1 MSDLLSLASRRR
13 IYEHVEQH
21 SGSHLREIGR
31 KCGVPLGTALYHLD
45 RLEAEGLLSVRRD
58 GRYKRYFPAQGLG
71 RKEKDL
77 LSAYR
82 HDVPRRIALA
92 LLERPAM
99 TQRELCAALDVSR
112 STLSFHVND
121 LIRRGVL
128 RRDLGHRE
136 NRYALEDPALSFE
149 ILERFGD
156 SLVGV
161 PPAPEAPMPAIP
173 LEA

>member
-1 MSDLLSLASRRR
+1 MSDLLSLASRKK

-31 KCGVPLGTALYHLD
+31 LCGLPLGTALYHLD

-82 HDVPRRIALA
+82 HDVPRRIAHA
-92 LLERPAM
+92 LLETPAM
-99 TQRELCAALDVSR
+99 TQRELCAVLRVSR

-128 RRDLGHRE
+128 RRELGHRE
-136 NRYALEDPALSFE
+136 NRYALEDAPLTAQ
-149 ILERFGD
+149 ILDRFGA
-156 SLVGV
+156 SLVGTPVAATV
-161 PPAPEAPMPAIP
+161 PAEA
-173 LEA
+173 

>member
-1 MSDLLSLASRRR
+1 MSDLLSLASRKK
-13 IYEHVEQH
+13 IYEHVEEH

-31 KCGVPLGTALYHLD
+31 KCGLPLGTALYHLD

-58 GRYKRYFPAQGLG
+58 GRYKRYFPSQGLG

-82 HDVPRRIALA
+82 HDVPRRIAHA
-92 LLERPAM
+92 LLLVPSM
-99 TQRELCAALDVSR
+99 TQRELCASLDVSR

-136 NRYALEDPALSFE
+136 NRYALEDPALTQQ
-149 ILERFGD
+149 LLDRFGA
-156 SLVGV
+156 SLGDGPVAAL
-161 PPAPEAPMPAIP
+161 PPLVIP

>member
-1 MSDLLSLASRRR
+1 MSDLLSLASRKR
-13 IYEHVEQH
+13 IYDHVEQH

-31 KCGVPLGTALYHLD
+31 RCGLPLGTALYHLD

-58 GRYKRYFPAQGLG
+58 GRYKRYFPSQGLG

-82 HDVPRRIALA
+82 HDVPRRIAHA
-92 LLERPAM
+92 LLGSPAM
-99 TQRELCAALDVSR
+99 TQRELCAALSVSR

-128 RRDLGHRE
+128 RRELGHRE
-136 NRYALEDPALSFE
+136 NRYALEDPTLTQQ
-149 ILERFGD
+149 ILDRFGA
-156 SLVGV
+156 SLAGPV
-161 PPAPEAPMPAIP
+161 PAATPIPVEA
-173 LEA
+173 

>member
-1 MSDLLSLASRRR
+1 MSDILSLASRKR
-13 IYEHVEQH
+13 IYEQVEQH

-31 KCGVPLGTALYHLD
+31 KCDLPLGTALYHLD
-45 RLEAEGLLSVRRD
+45 RLEAEGLITVRRD

-82 HDVPRRIALA
+82 HDVPRRIAHA
-92 LLERPAM
+92 LLATPAM
-99 TQRELCAALDVSR
+99 TQRELCRELLVSR

-128 RRDLGHRE
+128 RRELGARE
-136 NRYALEDPALSFE
+136 NRYALDDPDLTRE
-149 ILERFGD
+149 ILARYGA
-156 SLVGV
+156 SLDES
-161 PPAPEAPMPAIP
+161 AAHPMGTAVA